1 MLDFLSFVAGYFV
14 GMWIFGYIF
23 GFLAVLGTTLNVNQR
38 TNKGVSSDSKN
49 ADNQ

>member
-23 GFLAVLGTTLNVNQR
+23 GFLAVLGTTLNGKG
-38 TNKGVSSDSKN
+38 TNSRNSSERKTSDDK
-49 ADNQ
+49 